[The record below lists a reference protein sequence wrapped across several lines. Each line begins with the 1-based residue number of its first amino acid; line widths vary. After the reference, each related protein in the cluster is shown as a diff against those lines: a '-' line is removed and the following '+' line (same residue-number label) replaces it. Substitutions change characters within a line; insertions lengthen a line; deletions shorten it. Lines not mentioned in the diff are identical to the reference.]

1 MDMLNAYGRCTVA
14 EAAEGHSGL
23 VQQQCSYELQ
33 HFTALKYVISVAET
47 GYGAMAAVITTPPP
61 QETSSSNAVWQRQEW
76 NGAAVGGQ
84 KVGAAEVGTCTTLDQ
99 HEVSA
104 IGLASHTQHPAGY
117 QPLRCLSRLPSPH
130 AAVFI
135 PASAKT
141 PITRAF
147 RRRHRRARRK
157 CAAQTVSQQTLDVL
171 SACARRMVSCSAEQT
186 AALEQPVSFSA
197 DQLLALNLPALAHK
211 RGGAHMRRL
220 ALRERMRAQ
229 APRLQAAA
237 RRWLARRRLDRLR
250 ADRERTERR
259 RVQQEAHEAA
269 AQLALQ
275 ILQTAEPCPPY
286 PTVDS
291 LSEWA
296 VSVEAWLNGAGL
308 GAAITQTSITSSLS
322 TLSFETQLAC
332 RSLSLKLQ
340 QALGYFKLGV
350 LKTVAQKWGPGNGM
364 HGGRLWEA
372 VMGGIKTPAATE
384 HRPPWRRAQWSNGR
398 GRGRQVPRQSG
409 TL

>member
-1 MDMLNAYGRCTVA
+1 MFDANGRCTVA
-14 EAAEGHSGL
+14 EAADAHPGFL
-23 VQQQCSYELQ
+23 AQQCAYELQ
-33 HFTALKYVISVAET
+33 HSTALKYVITVAEL
-47 GYGAMAAVITTPPP
+47 GHGAMATAVVNMPPP
-61 QETSSSNAVWQRQEW
+61 QETRSSNASVERQERDV
-76 NGAAVGGQ
+76 AA
-84 KVGAAEVGTCTTLDQ
+84 AAEGVAATASVGTCTTLDE
-99 HEVSA
+99 HVVSA
-104 IGLASHTQHPAGY
+104 LELASTAMHPAKFT
-117 QPLRCLSRLPSPH
+117 PLRRLSRPLNRK
-130 AAVFI
+130 AAEFV
-135 PASAKT
+135 PASARAST
-141 PITRAF
+141 TRAF
-147 RRRHRRARRK
+147 RRRHRRTRRN
-157 CAAQTVSQQTLDVL
+157 CAAQTASHQTLDVL
-171 SACARRMVSCSAEQT
+171 GAYARRMVSCSAEQT

>member
-220 ALRERMRAQ
+220 ALRERMRAA
-229 APRLQAAA
+229 APILQAAA
-237 RRWLARRRLDRLR
+237 RRWLARRLAIRMLADRQQTARLR
-250 ADRERTERR
+250 ELQVAR
-259 RVQQEAHEAA
+259 EAA
-269 AQLALQ
+269 MQQALEK
-275 ILQTAEPCPPY
+275 ILRTAGPCPMY
-286 PTVDS
+286 PVTDS

-296 VSVEAWLNGAGL
+296 NRTWAWLQSADL
-308 GAAITQTSITSSLS
+308 GAAVTQTSISSSLS
-322 TLSFETQLAC
+322 TLPLETQLAC
-332 RSLSLKLQ
+332 RSLSLTLQ
-340 QALGYFKLGV
+340 IALGHFNTGV
-350 LKTVAQKWGPGNGM
+350 MKAVARKWGPGNDM
-364 HGGRLWEA
+364 HGGRILQA
-372 VMGGIKTPAATE
+372 VMGGISVVPAAME
-384 HRPPWRRAQWSNGR
+384 HRPQVRRAQWSGGR
-398 GRGRQVPRQSG
+398 GRGRQVPQP
-409 TL
+409 